1 MERTLKGIAYVSV
14 WVILWGTVASVMDY
28 VLLER
33 ELYGTGS
40 FGQATTLV
48 AYGLAS
54 LVLAWRFAPRFLQSD
69 D

>member
-1 MERTLKGIAYVSV
+1 
-14 WVILWGTVASVMDY
+14 MDY

-40 FGQATTLV
+40 FGHATTFV

-54 LVLAWRFAPRFLQSD
+54 LVLAWRFAPRFLQND